1 MRIVPNKIL
10 SGLALLTTGFAF
22 AGPTGPPPPGIP
34 PPPGLPV
41 DGGLVLLLIAAITYG
56 IYKVYQHKQNKKT
69 PA

>member
-10 SGLALLTTGFAF
+10 SGFAMLTTSIAF
-22 AGPTGPPPPGIP
+22 AGPTGPPPPGVP

-41 DGGLVLLLIAAITYG
+41 DGGIVLLLIAALSYG
-56 IYKVYQHKQNKKT
+56 LYKVYQFKKNKKT

>member
-10 SGLALLTTGFAF
+10 NGLALLLTSFAF
-22 AGPTGPPPPGIP
+22 AGPTGPPPPLP

-41 DGGLVLLLIAAITYG
+41 DGGVVLLAIVAISYG
-56 IYKVYQHKQNKKT
+56 FYKVYQYKQNKKT